1 MFGEGESRGWRNGV
15 AIAALAAAAL
25 GAPGLALA
33 DTASEIKALKAQL
46 KRLETKLDAQSK
58 ATHEATKH
66 LDSTKS
72 APAASAPP
80 PVFVSFKNG
89 LYVESEDKSFD
100 FKIGGRIH
108 ADGGFASSADTIRR
122 SNAGFRRAELEVAG
136 RAYGNWIY
144 RFQYDFATAAGGV
157 VGIRDAYLAYRAKF
171 LPEWISAQPV
181 SLQIGNFHEPFG
193 REVLDGDKHMTF
205 MERSLTANLGPAR
218 HIGAAIGVGDASWA
232 LKGGIFST
240 SPQDAASAPPVGGAQ
255 YWDAS
260 ARAVYTPIHQE
271 DALLHL
277 GAAFVYHRPN
287 SATGATDATNLT
299 PGASAF
305 ERELTGILGAGGAT
319 ARVPAAQDLS
329 CAASAAS
336 LNVVTTGA
344 GQLVAPFVQR
354 PSCLKYSYNYGFE
367 AAAALGPVSVEAEYV
382 GAQYERDALLAFL
395 YANGGGSR
403 LHYSAY
409 HVAAS
414 LFLTGESRAAS
425 YDGYDKNWSSP
436 GTYSDVKIKNPLGKG
451 GYGAV
456 EVAAR
461 YEGIDL
467 NNGGLVPASFVYLA
481 TAAGS
486 AAQKAIANTATL
498 GGRQENVTVAL
509 NWYPVRGV
517 RLQANWTRAMTL
529 IAPSDRAFLNGDHP
543 SLFLAR
549 AQVFW

>member
-1 MFGEGESRGWRNGV
+1 MFVKGGSRADRKGV
-15 AIAALAAAAL
+15 AAATLIAAL
-25 GAPGLALA
+25 GAPVSSLA
-33 DTASEIKALKAQL
+33 DTAREIKALKAEL
-46 KRLETKLDAQSK
+46 KRLETKLDAQSRANRA
-58 ATHEATKH
+58 ATERH
-66 LDSTKS
+66 DPTKS
-72 APAASAPP
+72 APAAAVPP

-100 FKIGGRIH
+100 FKVGGRIH
-108 ADGGFASSADTIRR
+108 TDGGFASSADTIRR
-122 SNAGFRRAELEVAG
+122 SNVGFRRAELEVTG

-157 VGIRDAYLAYRAKF
+157 AGIRDAYLAYRAKF

-181 SLQIGNFHEPFG
+181 SIQIGNFHEPFG
-193 REVLDGDKHMTF
+193 RETLDSDKHITF
-205 MERSLTANLGPAR
+205 LERSLTANLGPAR
-218 HIGAAIGVGDASWA
+218 HIGAAVGVGDASWA

-240 SPQDAASAPPVGGAQ
+240 SPQDTATAPPTGNAQ
-255 YWDAS
+255 FWDAS
-260 ARAVYTPIHQE
+260 ARAIYAPIHEE

-277 GAAFVYHRPN
+277 GGSFVYHRPN
-287 SATGATDATNLT
+287 GTTAATDATNLT
-299 PGASAF
+299 PGASGF

-319 ARVPAAQDLS
+319 VRVPAAQDLS
-329 CAASAAS
+329 CAASAAT
-336 LNVVTTGA
+336 LNVATTGA

-367 AAAALGPVSVEAEYV
+367 AAAAYGPVSVEAEYV
-382 GAQYERDALLAFL
+382 GAQYQRDATLAFL
-395 YANGGGSR
+395 YANGGGAQ

-425 YDGYDKNWSSP
+425 YEGYDKNWSTP
-436 GTYSDVKIKNPLGKG
+436 GTFADVKIKDPLNKG

-461 YEGIDL
+461 YEGINL

-481 TAAGS
+481 TATGS
-486 AAQKAIANTATL
+486 AAQKAVANTATL
-498 GGRQENVTVAL
+498 GGRQENLTVAL

-529 IAPSDRAFLNGDHP
+529 IAPADRAFLNGDHP

>member
-1 MFGEGESRGWRNGV
+1 MLGGGEAHGWRSGG
-15 AIAALAAAAL
+15 AIVTLALAAAL
-25 GAPGLALA
+25 GAPGPALA
-33 DTASEIKALKAQL
+33 DTASEIRALKAEL
-46 KRLETKLDAQSK
+46 KRLEARLDSRSV
-58 ATHEATKH
+58 THEATTH
-66 LDSTKS
+66 PNSTKA
-72 APAASAPP
+72 APAANAPP

-89 LYVESEDKSFD
+89 LFVESEDKSFD

-108 ADGGFASSADTIRR
+108 MDGGFASSADTIRR

-157 VGIRDAYLAYRAKF
+157 AGIRDAYLAYRAKL
-171 LPEWISAQPV
+171 LPGWISAQPV

-205 MERSLTANLGPAR
+205 IERGLAANLGPAR
-218 HIGAAIGVGDASWA
+218 HIGAAVGVGDESWA

-240 SPQDAASAPPVGGAQ
+240 SPQDTATAPPPGGAQ

-260 ARAVYTPIHQE
+260 ARAIYAPVHEE
-271 DALLHL
+271 DALVHL

-287 SATGATDATNLT
+287 SSTGATDATNLT
-299 PGASAF
+299 PGASGF

-319 ARVPAAQDLS
+319 VRVPAAQDLS
-329 CAASAAS
+329 CAASAAT
-336 LNVVTTGA
+336 LNVATTGA

-367 AAAALGPVSVEAEYV
+367 AAAAYGPVSVTAEYV

-409 HVAAS
+409 QIAAS

-436 GTYSDVKIKNPLGKG
+436 GTFGDVRIKNPLNKG
-451 GYGAV
+451 GYGAF

-461 YEGIDL
+461 YDGIDL
-467 NNGGLVPASFVYLA
+467 NNGGVAPASFVYLA
-481 TAAGS
+481 TATGS

-498 GGRQENVTVAL
+498 GGRQENLTVAL

-517 RLQANWTRAMTL
+517 RFQANWTRAMTL
-529 IAPSDRAFLNGDHP
+529 IAPSDRPFLNGDHP
-543 SLFLAR
+543 SSFLAR